1 LAAALEAVAIIE
13 KCSQEQL
20 YNRRTSERHHVRL
33 KLRTKTALLITS
45 LVLALV
51 GATGWWQYRSLSSE
65 YVDLM
70 REQQQALTESA
81 AADLDYRL
89 GVHLAAL
96 ARAAREL
103 GVRGF
108 EDPQA
113 QQRFLADEDLRAMFD
128 NAALANL
135 DGAIIAITPP
145 ASRPPN
151 VADRD
156 YFRRVRDERQ
166 PAISA
171 PLLTKGAGQP
181 AVVMAV
187 PVEGPDGR
195 LVGVLGAALNLQ
207 RANVLGDLSRATPG
221 RGGYYVVVTR
231 GQSPQVVMHPHANL
245 LLKPADATAV
255 AFNGGTE
262 NDLATRA
269 PVRTADWE
277 LRLIVP
283 AHIAYAPLEQ
293 ARRNLLLQL
302 LGLGLGCALLVWLGT
317 AWAMRPLEALSN
329 AIRTLRHSPDSQ
341 VKLDVVAND
350 ERGDLAREFGALMAD
365 LREQRLEMAAVTD
378 ASPVGLFRCDNDGR
392 ATYVNDEYLAIHG
405 LERKDAAEGWLTL
418 VREEIREKVRQEWIR
433 LVNSPEPFNATRRLH
448 RKDGT
453 QVLVALRSRPVLAE
467 GRVLGHVGTVTD
479 ITERTRAEQAFRT
492 LTAIFDLTTDYI
504 IQNDAAGRLIYM
516 NPAARRRTGI
526 ALDAPIETLKV
537 SDLNPPQTLER
548 FRSEAV
554 PTAVATGVWVGES
567 LVWDIERREFPVSHM
582 VIAHRDKQGKVEYF
596 SGLMR
601 DISAAKAAERALRES
616 EHRLRMVTDHLPALI
631 SYLDG
636 DLRFRFVNK
645 AYQDWFGVE
654 SEQLLGRSLQEFYG
668 DEAWAQ
674 MEPYMRAALAGSQ
687 VTYERRLVT
696 PGGHRDIQATLVPER
711 DERGGVI
718 GLYTLDSDIT
728 AHHEAEEALQESEAR
743 LRTVADA
750 LPMRVAYI
758 DADERYRFNNLA
770 YEREFGLSR
779 DQIEGHTVQELLGE
793 PAYQT
798 LKPHI
803 RAALA
808 GEVVTFQSEN
818 NQSDSYNCYEAQYIP
833 QPAANA
839 ETIVGFHAV
848 ITDITRQKLEEKRLV
863 NLAQIDPLTGLANRA
878 GFELRLGEAM
888 DRSRSANAL
897 MALMYLDIDGF
908 KQINDRFGHQAGD
921 ELLRGFS
928 SRLTQ
933 GLRSSDVRARLG
945 GDEFTV
951 IMEGLPNADIAV
963 SAAAKLIM
971 SMHMPFAIEQRTID
985 ITASIGLAFYQ
996 GGAAT
1001 AAALVKQAD
1010 EMLYQAKRSGRNNV
1024 QAAAL
1029 PIDGGRS

>member
-1 LAAALEAVAIIE
+1 M
-13 KCSQEQL
+13 
-20 YNRRTSERHHVRL
+20 
-33 KLRTKTALLITS
+33 RTKTALLITL

-51 GATGWWQYRSLSSE
+51 GATGGWQYRSLSSE

-81 AADLDYRL
+81 AADLDYKL

-103 GVRGF
+103 GERGF
-108 EDPQA
+108 ADPAA
-113 QQRFLADEDLRAMFD
+113 QQRFLADKDLRAMFD
-128 NAALANL
+128 NAALATL
-135 DGAIIAITPP
+135 DGAIVAINPP
-145 ASRPPN
+145 AGQPPN

-156 YFRRVRDERQ
+156 YFKRVRDLRQ

-171 PLLTKGAGQP
+171 PLLTKGSQQP

-187 PVEGPDGR
+187 PVEAPDGR

-207 RANVLGDLSRATPG
+207 RANVLGDLSRATVG
-221 RGGYYVVVTR
+221 RGGHYEIVTR
-231 GQSPQVVMHPHANL
+231 GESPRIVMHPDPKW
-245 LLKPADATAV
+245 LLKPAATTV
-255 AFNGGTE
+255 AFTDGPE
-262 NDLATRA
+262 NDLATHA
-269 PVRTADWE
+269 TVRSADWD
-277 LRLIVP
+277 LRLVVP
-283 AHIAYAPLEQ
+283 ARAAYAPLEL

-302 LGLGLGCALLVWLGT
+302 FWLGLGCAFLVWLGT
-317 AWAMRPLEALSN
+317 AWVMRPLEALSN

-350 ERGDLAREFGALMAD
+350 ERGDLAREFDALMTE
-365 LREQRLEMAAVTD
+365 LREQRLEVAAVTD
-378 ASPVGLFRCDNDGR
+378 ASPVGLFRCDSGGR
-392 ATYVNDEYLAIHG
+392 MTYVNDEYLAIHG
-405 LERKDAAEGWLTL
+405 LEREEAAEGWLTL
-418 VREEIREKVRQEWIR
+418 VREEIREKVRQDWIR
-433 LVNSPEPFNATRRLH
+433 LVSAAEPLNATRRLH

-453 QVLVALRSRPVLAE
+453 QVLVALRSRPVIAR

-479 ITERTRAEQAFRT
+479 ITERTRAERALRT
-492 LTAIFDLTTDYI
+492 LTAVFDMTTDYI
-504 IQNDAAGRLIYM
+504 VQLDAAGRVIYM

-526 ALDAPIETLKV
+526 DPQAPIEQLSV
-537 SDLNPPQTLER
+537 ADFNPPKTIQR
-548 FRSEAV
+548 FRSEVV
-554 PTAVATGVWVGES
+554 PTAVSTGVWVGES
-567 LVWDIERREFPVSHM
+567 MVWDAKRQEFPVSHM
-582 VIAHRDKQGKVEYF
+582 VIAHRDKLGKVEYF

-601 DISAAKAAERALRES
+601 DISAAKAAEQALRES
-616 EHRLRMVTDHLPALI
+616 EHRLRMVTDHLPALV
-631 SYLDG
+631 SYIDR

-654 SEQLLGRSLQEFYG
+654 PQQLLGRSLQAFYG

-674 MEPYMRAALAGSQ
+674 MEPYIRTALGGRQ
-687 VTYERRLVT
+687 VTYERRVT
-696 PGGHRDIQATLVPER
+696 GPGGRRDIQATLVPER
-711 DERGGVI
+711 NEKGEVM

-779 DQIEGHTVQELLGE
+779 DQIQGHTVHELLGD
-793 PAYQT
+793 PAYESV
-798 LKPHI
+798 KPHI

-808 GEVVTFQSEN
+808 GEVVTFQSEV

-833 QPAANA
+833 QPAANTEA
-839 ETIVGFHAV
+839 IVGFHAV

-878 GFELRLGEAM
+878 GFEARLGEAM
-888 DRSRSANAL
+888 DRSRSAGAL

-908 KQINDRFGHQAGD
+908 KQINDQFGHQAGD
-921 ELLRGFS
+921 ELLKAFS
-928 SRLTQ
+928 SRLSQ
-933 GLRSSDVRARLG
+933 GLRSTDVRARLG

-951 IMEGLPNADIAV
+951 IMEGLPHADIAV
-963 SAAAKLIM
+963 SAATKLVM
-971 SMHMPFAIEQRTID
+971 VMQTPFVVGQQRTIKV
-985 ITASIGLAFYQ
+985 TASIGLAFYQ
-996 GGAAT
+996 GGTAT
-1001 AAALVKQAD
+1001 AAALVGQAD
-1010 EMLYQAKRSGRNNV
+1010 EKLYQAKRAGRNNV
-1024 QAAAL
+1024 QAATQ
-1029 PIDGGRS
+1029 PVEGDRP

>member
-1 LAAALEAVAIIE
+1 M
-13 KCSQEQL
+13 
-20 YNRRTSERHHVRL
+20 RL
-33 KLRTKTALLITS
+33 KLRTKTALLITL

-51 GATGWWQYRSLSSE
+51 GATGGWQYRSLSSE

-81 AADLDYRL
+81 AADLDYKL

-96 ARAAREL
+96 SRAAREL
-103 GVRGF
+103 GERGF
-108 EDPQA
+108 DDPAA
-113 QQRFLADEDLRAMFD
+113 QQRFLADKDLRAMFD
-128 NAALANL
+128 NAALATL
-135 DGAIIAITPP
+135 DGAIVAITPP

-156 YFRRVRDERQ
+156 YFKRVRDLRQ

-171 PLLTKGAGQP
+171 PLLTKGSQQP

-195 LVGVLGAALNLQ
+195 LIGVLGAALDLQ
-207 RANVLGDLSRATPG
+207 RANVLGDLSRATVG
-221 RGGYYVVVTR
+221 RGGYYEIVTR
-231 GQSPQVVMHPHANL
+231 GDSPRIVMHPDAKL
-245 LLKPADATAV
+245 LLKPADAAAD
-255 AFNGGTE
+255 AFASNPE
-262 NDLATRA
+262 RDLATRA
-269 PVRTADWE
+269 TVRSADWD

-283 AHIAYAPLEQ
+283 ARAAYAPLEQ
-293 ARRNLLLQL
+293 ARQNLLLQL
-302 LGLGLGCALLVWLGT
+302 LWLGLGCALLVWLGT
-317 AWAMRPLEALSN
+317 AWFMRPLEALSN

-341 VKLDVVAND
+341 LKLDVVAND
-350 ERGDLAREFGALMAD
+350 ERGDLAREFDALMTE
-365 LREQRLEMAAVTD
+365 LREQRLEVAAVTD
-378 ASPVGLFRCDNDGR
+378 ASPVGLFRCDSSGR
-392 ATYVNDEYLAIHG
+392 MTYVNDEYLAIHG
-405 LERKDAAEGWLTL
+405 LERGEAEEGWLTL
-418 VREEIREKVRQEWIR
+418 VREEIREKVRQDWIR
-433 LVNSPEPFNATRRLH
+433 IVNAAEPLNATRRLH

-453 QVLVALRSRPVLAE
+453 QVLVALRSRPVVAG

-479 ITERTRAEQAFRT
+479 ITERTRAERALRT
-492 LTAIFDLTTDYI
+492 LTAIFDMTTDFI
-504 IQNDAAGRLIYM
+504 IQNDAKGRLIYM
-516 NPAARRRTGI
+516 NPAARRRTGVD
-526 ALDAPIETLKV
+526 LDAPIETLKV
-537 SDLNPPQTLER
+537 SDFNPPQTLER
-548 FRSEAV
+548 FRSEVV

-567 LVWDIERREFPVSHM
+567 MVWDTQRREFPVSHM
-582 VIAHRDKQGKVEYF
+582 VIAHRDKHGKLEYF

-601 DISAAKAAERALRES
+601 DISAAKAAEQALRES
-616 EHRLRMVTDHLPALI
+616 KHRLRMVTDHLPALI
-631 SYLDG
+631 SYLDR

-654 SEQLLGRSLQEFYG
+654 PRQLIGRSLQEFYG

-674 MEPYMRAALAGSQ
+674 MEPYIRTALGGRQ
-687 VTYERRLVT
+687 VTYERRVGG
-696 PGGHRDIQATLVPER
+696 PGGRRDIQATLVPER
-711 DERGGVI
+711 NEQGEVM

-779 DQIEGHTVQELLGE
+779 DQIQGHTVQELLGE
-793 PAYQT
+793 PAYQSV
-798 LKPHI
+798 KPHI

-808 GEVVTFQSEN
+808 GEVVTFQSEVS
-818 NQSDSYNCYEAQYIP
+818 QSDSYNCYEAQYIP
-833 QPAANA
+833 QPAANTEA
-839 ETIVGFHAV
+839 IVGFHAV

-878 GFELRLGEAM
+878 GFEARLGEAM
-888 DRSRSANAL
+888 DRSRSAGAL

-908 KQINDRFGHQAGD
+908 KQINDQFGHQTGD
-921 ELLRGFS
+921 ELLKAFS
-928 SRLTQ
+928 SRLSQ

-951 IMEGLPNADIAV
+951 IMEGLPHADIAL
-963 SAAAKLIM
+963 SAATKLVM
-971 SMHMPFAIEQRTID
+971 AMQAPFAIEQQRTINV
-985 ITASIGLAFYQ
+985 TASIGLAFYQ

-1010 EMLYQAKRSGRNNV
+1010 EMLYSAKRAGRNNV
-1024 QAAAL
+1024 QAATL
-1029 PIDGGRS
+1029 LIEGSSS

>member
-1 LAAALEAVAIIE
+1 M
-13 KCSQEQL
+13 
-20 YNRRTSERHHVRL
+20 RL

-51 GATGWWQYRSLSSE
+51 GATGWWQYRSLSRE

-81 AADLDYRL
+81 AADLDYKL

-103 GVRGF
+103 GAAGF
-108 EDPQA
+108 ADPAA
-113 QQRFLADEDLRAMFD
+113 QQRFLADRDLRAMFD
-128 NAALANL
+128 NAALATL
-135 DGAIIAITPP
+135 DGAIVAINPP
-145 ASRPPN
+145 AGQPPN

-156 YFRRVRDERQ
+156 YFKRVRDLRQ
-166 PAISA
+166 PVISA
-171 PLLTKGAGQP
+171 PLLTKGTRQP

-195 LVGVLGAALNLQ
+195 LAAVLGASLNLQ
-207 RANVLGDLSRATPG
+207 RANVLGDLSRATLG
-221 RGGYYVVVTR
+221 RGGYYVIVTR
-231 GQSPQVVMHPHANL
+231 GESPQVVMHPDANL
-245 LLKPADATAV
+245 LLKPASAAIAAFAHGTA
-255 AFNGGTE
+255 
-262 NDLATRA
+262 NDLATHA
-269 PVRTADWE
+269 TVRSADWD

-283 AHIAYAPLEQ
+283 AGIAYAPLEQ

-302 LGLGLGCALLVWLGT
+302 LWLGLGCALLVWLGT
-317 AWAMRPLEALSN
+317 SWFMRPLEALSN
-329 AIRTLRHSPDSQ
+329 AIRTLRRSPDSQ

-350 ERGDLAREFGALMAD
+350 ERGDLAREFDALMTD
-365 LREQRLEMAAVTD
+365 LREQRLETAAVTD
-378 ASPVGLFRCDNDGR
+378 ASPVGLFRCDTNGR

-433 LVNSPEPFNATRRLH
+433 LVNAPEPLNVTRRLH
-448 RKDGT
+448 RRDGT
-453 QVLVALRSRPVLAE
+453 QVLVALRSRPVLAG

-479 ITERTRAEQAFRT
+479 ITERTRAERALRT
-492 LTAIFDLTTDYI
+492 LTAIFDMTTDYI
-504 IQNDAAGRLIYM
+504 IQNDAKGQLIYM
-516 NPAARRRTGI
+516 NPAARRRTGVD
-526 ALDAPIETLKV
+526 LDAPIETLKV
-537 SDLNPPQTLER
+537 SDFNPPQTLER
-548 FRSEAV
+548 FRSEVV

-567 LVWDIERREFPVSHM
+567 LVWDTQRQEFPVSHM
-582 VIAHRDKQGKVEYF
+582 VIAHRDKHGKLEYF

-601 DISAAKAAERALRES
+601 DISAAKAAEQALRAS
-616 EHRLRMVTDHLPALI
+616 EQRLRMVTDHLPALI
-631 SYLDG
+631 SYLDR

-654 SEQLLGRSLQEFYG
+654 PERLLGRSLHEFYG

-674 MEPYMRAALAGSQ
+674 MEPHIRAALAGRQ
-687 VTYERRLVT
+687 VTYERRVVG
-696 PGGHRDIQATLVPER
+696 PGGRRDIQATLVPER
-711 DERGGVI
+711 NEQGEVM

-779 DQIEGHTVQELLGE
+779 DQIQGHTVQELLGD
-793 PAYQT
+793 PAYENV
-798 LKPHI
+798 KPHI

-808 GEVVTFQSEN
+808 GEAVTFQSEN
-818 NQSDSYNCYEAQYIP
+818 SQSDSYNCYEAQYIP
-833 QPAANA
+833 QPAANTEA
-839 ETIVGFHAV
+839 IVGFHAV

-878 GFELRLGEAM
+878 GFEARLGEAM
-888 DRSRSANAL
+888 DRSRSASAL

-908 KQINDRFGHQAGD
+908 KQINDQFGHQAGD

-928 SRLTQ
+928 SRLSQ

-951 IMEGLPNADIAV
+951 IMEGLPNADVAV
-963 SAAAKLIM
+963 SAATKLVM
-971 SMHMPFAIEQRTID
+971 DMQVPFVMEQQTIH

-1024 QAAAL
+1024 QAAPL
-1029 PIDGGRS
+1029 PIGGDRP

>member
-1 LAAALEAVAIIE
+1 M
-13 KCSQEQL
+13 
-20 YNRRTSERHHVRL
+20 RL
-33 KLRTKTALLITS
+33 KLRTKTALLVTS

-51 GATGWWQYRSLSSE
+51 GATGGWQYRNLSSE

-81 AADLDYRL
+81 AADLDYKL

-96 ARAAREL
+96 TRAAREL
-103 GVRGF
+103 GERGF
-108 EDPQA
+108 ADPAA
-113 QQRFLADEDLRAMFD
+113 QQRFLADKDLRAMFD
-128 NAALANL
+128 NAALATP
-135 DGAIIAITPP
+135 DGAIVAINPP
-145 ASRPPN
+145 ATQPPN

-156 YFRRVRDERQ
+156 YFKRVRDLRQ

-171 PLLTKGAGQP
+171 PLLTKGSHQP

-187 PVEGPDGR
+187 PVEAPDGR
-195 LVGVLGAALNLQ
+195 LIGVLGAALNLQ
-207 RANVLGDLSRATPG
+207 RANVLGDLSRASVG
-221 RGGYYVVVTR
+221 RGGHYEIVTR
-231 GQSPQVVMHPHANL
+231 GESPRVVMHPDAKRL
-245 LLKPADATAV
+245 LTPAAATTV
-255 AFNGGTE
+255 AYTAGPE

-269 PVRTADWE
+269 TVRSANWD
-277 LRLIVP
+277 LRLVVP
-283 AHIAYAPLEQ
+283 AHAAYAPLEQ

-302 LGLGLGCALLVWLGT
+302 FWLGLGCALLVWLGT
-317 AWAMRPLEALSN
+317 AWVMRPLEALSN
-329 AIRTLRHSPDSQ
+329 AIRTLRRSPDSQ

-350 ERGDLAREFGALMAD
+350 ERGDLAREFDALMAE
-365 LREQRLEMAAVTD
+365 LREQRLEVAAVTD
-378 ASPVGLFRCDNDGR
+378 ASPVGLFRCDSSGR
-392 ATYVNDEYLAIHG
+392 MTYVNDEYLAIHG
-405 LERKDAAEGWLTL
+405 LAREDAEEGWLTL
-418 VREEIREKVRQEWIR
+418 VRKQIRDEVRKEWIR
-433 LVNSPEPFNATRRLH
+433 LVNTDEPLNATRRLH

-467 GRVLGHVGTVTD
+467 GRVAGHVGTVTD
-479 ITERTRAEQAFRT
+479 ITERTRAERALRT
-492 LTAIFDLTTDYI
+492 LTAVFDKTTDYI
-504 IQNDAAGRLIYM
+504 VQLDAAGRVIYM

-526 ALDAPIETLKV
+526 DPGAPVEQLSV
-537 SDLNPPQTLER
+537 ADFNPPKTIER
-548 FRSEAV
+548 FRSEVV
-554 PTAVATGVWVGES
+554 PTAVGTGVWVGES
-567 LVWDIERREFPVSHM
+567 MVWDANREEFPVSHM

-601 DISAAKAAERALRES
+601 DISAAKAAEQAMRDS

-631 SYLDG
+631 SYLDR

-654 SEQLLGRSLQEFYG
+654 PRQLLGRSLQEFYG

-674 MEPYMRAALAGSQ
+674 MEPYIRAALGGRQ
-687 VTYERRLVT
+687 VTYERRVAA
-696 PGGHRDIQATLVPER
+696 PGGRRDIQATLVPER
-711 DERGGVI
+711 NEAGEVM

-779 DQIEGHTVQELLGE
+779 DQIQGHTVHELLGD
-793 PAYQT
+793 PAYESV
-798 LKPHI
+798 KPHI

-808 GEVVTFQSEN
+808 GEVVTFQSEVS
-818 NQSDSYNCYEAQYIP
+818 QSDSYNCYEAQYIP
-833 QPAANA
+833 QPAANT

-878 GFELRLGEAM
+878 GFEARLGEAM
-888 DRSRSANAL
+888 DRSRSAGAL

-908 KQINDRFGHQAGD
+908 KQINDQFGHQTGD
-921 ELLRGFS
+921 ELLKAFS
-928 SRLTQ
+928 GRLSQ

-951 IMEGLPNADIAV
+951 IMEGLPHADIAV
-963 SAAAKLIM
+963 SAATKLVTAM
-971 SMHMPFAIEQRTID
+971 QAPFVIEQQRTID

-996 GGAAT
+996 GGTAT
-1001 AAALVKQAD
+1001 AAALVGKAD
-1010 EMLYQAKRSGRNNV
+1010 EKLYQAKRAGRNNV

-1029 PIDGGRS
+1029 PVEGDRS